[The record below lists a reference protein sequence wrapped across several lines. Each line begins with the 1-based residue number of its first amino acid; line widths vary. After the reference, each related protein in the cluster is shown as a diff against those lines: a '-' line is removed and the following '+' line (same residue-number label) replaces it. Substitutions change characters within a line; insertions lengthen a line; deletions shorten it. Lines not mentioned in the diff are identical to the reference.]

1 MKKLIFYLKPYIK
14 LVVLAPILML
24 FEVSAELIQP
34 LLMASI
40 VDYGIKTGDIVYIIR
55 TGAIMI
61 GVVIIGALGGV
72 GSTICA
78 SFVSQNYGADL
89 RMDLFKNI
97 QAFSFT
103 NIDSFKSSSLI
114 TRLTNDVVLLQNVIQ
129 SSLRI
134 VLRAPIFI
142 IGGLAIA
149 FRINARLALIMV
161 LIVPIIG
168 LVSVIVMRKAFPMFK
183 KVQRGLDK
191 VNSVIQENL
200 AGVKVV
206 KAFMRMEFEKK
217 RFNKSNE
224 ELMDSMIQATRL
236 AAIILPLMILLMNL
250 SIVAVVWFGGVQ
262 VNLGNMQVG
271 EVLAFINYMTQILFS
286 LIMVAFMLM
295 FASRAKASADRVIE
309 ILEIEPSIKD
319 NKSHSNEKHIIHGN
333 ICFKNV
339 YFKYENKEI
348 LTNINLNINPGETVG
363 IIGSTG
369 TGKTTLVN
377 LIPRF
382 YDVTSGEILID
393 GNNVKNIPLKQL
405 RENISMVLQ
414 EPILFSGTIVENILW
429 GRENASMDEV
439 IDSTKMAQ
447 AHDFIEKFTE
457 GFNTVLGQ
465 RGVNLSGGQKQRISI
480 ARALLRNPKILILD
494 DSTSAVDMI
503 TEVKIQSALK
513 EQLSGVTKII
523 IAQRVSSIIEADKIV
538 VLEQGSIVSIGSH
551 KELVENSAVYKEIYN
566 SQIGEAVN

>member
-14 LVVLAPILML
+14 LVVLAPLLMF

-286 LIMVAFMLM
+286 LMMVAFMLM

>member
-14 LVVLAPILML
+14 LVILAPLLML

-40 VDYGIKTGDIVYIIR
+40 VDYGIKTGDIVFIMR

-161 LIVPIIG
+161 LIVPVIG

-286 LIMVAFMLM
+286 LMMVAFMLM
-295 FASRAKASADRVIE
+295 FASRAKASVDRVIE
-309 ILEIEPSIKD
+309 VLETEPSIND
-319 NKSHSNEKHIIHGN
+319 NKLYTNEKLIIHGN

-339 YFKYENKEI
+339 YFKYENKEV
-348 LTNINLNINPGETVG
+348 LTNINLNIKSGETLG

-377 LIPRF
+377 LIARF

-439 IDSTKMAQ
+439 IYSTKMAQ

-457 GFNTVLGQ
+457 GYNTVLGQ

-480 ARALLRNPKILILD
+480 ARALLKKPKILVLD

-503 TEVKIQSALK
+503 TEVKILNALK
-513 EQLSGVTKII
+513 EQLSDVTKII
-523 IAQRVSSIIEADKIV
+523 IAQRISSIIEADKIV

-551 KELVENSAVYKEIYN
+551 KELVEHSAIYKEIYN

>member
-14 LVVLAPILML
+14 LVVLAPLLMF

-286 LIMVAFMLM
+286 LMMVAFMLM

-457 GFNTVLGQ
+457 GYNTVLGQ

-480 ARALLRNPKILILD
+480 ARALLKKPKILVLD

-503 TEVKIQSALK
+503 TEVKILNALK
-513 EQLSGVTKII
+513 EQLSDVTKII
-523 IAQRVSSIIEADKIV
+523 IAQRISSIIEADKIV

-551 KELVENSAVYKEIYN
+551 KELVEDSAIYKEIYN